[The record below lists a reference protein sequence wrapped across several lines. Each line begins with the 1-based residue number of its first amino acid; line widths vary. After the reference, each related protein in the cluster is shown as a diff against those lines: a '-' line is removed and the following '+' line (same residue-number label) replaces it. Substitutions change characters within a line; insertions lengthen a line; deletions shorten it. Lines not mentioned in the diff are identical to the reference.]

1 MKRAAF
7 AILPALMLWPCAVS
21 AHEVPDDVRLKIF
34 LKPEGDRM
42 LILVRIPANALI
54 DILFPTLPQS
64 DWLDLKQIDGFAAAG
79 AKVWVADLLS
89 VSEGDNALP
98 EPQVLAVRMSRSND

>member
-21 AHEVPDDVRLKIF
+21 AHDVPDDVRIKIF
-34 LKPEGDRM
+34 LKPEDGRM

-54 DILFPTLPQS
+54 DILFPTLPGS
-64 DWLDLKQIDGFAAAG
+64 DWLDLKQIDGCEREG

-89 VSEGDNALP
+89 LQEGDHLLP
-98 EPQVLAVRMSRSND
+98 TPQVL